1 MAQGKEYTIE
11 QRMELIEAI
20 KPYLQL
26 GYSLRRA
33 CEYAGVSHGTIYNW
47 YVNDEALRTEI
58 KAWQGLVN
66 TQARQNIVEHIMGN
80 TKKGIKP
87 DLETSKWWAER
98 RERDDF
104 SLRQENINTERS
116 IKEVID
122 EFQDPDNFEYADN
135 EEKTDKPL
143 PDTNEGGE
151 EKVLSA

>member
-87 DLETSKWWAER
+87 DLDTSKWWAER

-104 SLRQENINTERS
+104 SVRQENINTERS

-143 PDTNEGGE
+143 PDTNEGGK

>member
-87 DLETSKWWAER
+87 DLDTSKWWAER

-104 SLRQENINTERS
+104 SVRQENINTERS

-135 EEKTDKPL
+135 EEKIDKPL

>member
-1 MAQGKEYTIE
+1 MAKGIKYTAEEKIE
-11 QRMELIEAI
+11 IIETI

-26 GYSLRRA
+26 GYSLKRA
-33 CEYAGVSHGTIYNW
+33 CEYAGVPYSTIQNW
-47 YVNDEALRTEI
+47 LPKDEKLSSEI
-58 KAWQGLVN
+58 KAWQGMVN

-87 DLETSKWWAER
+87 DLDTSKWWAER

-104 SLRQENINTERS
+104 SVRQENINTERS

-143 PDTNEGGE
+143 PNTNEGGE